1 MNLKGK
7 LTASML
13 PCAVVVG
20 VVVVWYLLVR
30 DGMLM
35 VVRNWKECPGG
46 CFSWQLLKNAAWKP
60 KQAGIASNGAM

>member
-1 MNLKGK
+1 
-7 LTASML
+7 
-13 PCAVVVG
+13 VG